1 MGKITLTFTNGNKIE
16 AAQRIKGSEILD
28 KLMESSISESSLA
41 ESSDSESCDSNSCNS
56 KSCDSKKVVQKSC
69 NSNDKDAVVA
79 IKVDNE
85 IISLCRPIRVSSKVE
100 PVFLKSKQG
109 AAIYRRSLCFILAAA
124 SHKLFPDARL
134 LVGHSLGYGYY
145 YTLESGAALT
155 AEQIKNLEDEM
166 KKIVDSDIPITTQH
180 ISYAEAEAALE
191 NLKLAESK
199 KQLEVVARRE
209 VLVNKFAG
217 DRNFMDLYFGPLVS
231 STGILKVFELKPY
244 GDGFLLRFPKHTE
257 PDHLT
262 EFKDNPKIFE
272 IYQNYK
278 KWGKMVG
285 VTSVAS
291 LNALT
296 AKKRTNEFIDICET
310 YQAQNF
316 ARVAQMIRERKNV
329 KVVLIAGPS
338 SSGKTTS
345 AYKMSLQLR
354 ALGYNP
360 KVISLDNYYVGHDK
374 TPRDENGKLDFEC
387 LEALNIEM
395 LNQNLV
401 DLFDG
406 KEIELP
412 AYNFDFGQSYLSG
425 KHMRLEK
432 NDILIMEGIHGLN
445 DKLTPLVKPEYKFKI
460 YLSALTQLNLD
471 DHNRVP
477 TSDNRL
483 IRRIVRDSNFRGMPA
498 ERTIEM
504 WDSVQRGEQLHIFP
518 FQNNADAV
526 LNTALDYEIPVLKV
540 YAEPMLRA
548 VKPTESEFT
557 EATRLLGF
565 LENFEPIPAD
575 YVPKQSIIREFIGG
589 SSFKY

>member
-1 MGKITLTFTNGNKIE
+1 MINLTFSDGRTVSVE
-16 AAQRIKGSEILD
+16 TRIKGSDVLKLLPENKNSSEI
-28 KLMESSISESSLA
+28 
-41 ESSDSESCDSNSCNS
+41 
-56 KSCDSKKVVQKSC
+56 
-69 NSNDKDAVVA
+69 VA
-79 IKVDNE
+79 IKADNE
-85 IISLCRPIRVSSKVE
+85 ILSLCRPIRVSSKIE
-100 PVFLKSKQG
+100 PVYLDTKDG
-109 AAIYRRSLCFILAAA
+109 ASIYRRSLCFVLAAA
-124 SHKLFPDARL
+124 AHKLFPDSRL

-145 YTLESGAALT
+145 YTIEDNKNGSNLFDKN
-155 AEQIKNLEDEM
+155 QIKSLEDEM
-166 KKIVDSDIPITTQH
+166 KKIIAADIPIETEH
-180 ISYAEAEAALE
+180 ISYEEAVSALE
-191 NLKLAESK
+191 TFKLTESR
-199 KQLEVVARRE
+199 KQLEYVCHRE

-217 DRNFMDLYFGPLVS
+217 DTKFADLYFGPLVAR
-231 STGILKVFELKPY
+231 TGILKVFELLPY
-244 GDGFLLRFPKHTE
+244 GEGFLLRFPKHTE
-257 PDHLT
+257 PEKLP

-272 IYQNYK
+272 VYKNYK
-278 KWGKMVG
+278 EWGRKVS
-285 VTSVAS
+285 VTSVAD
-291 LNALT
+291 LNELT
-296 AKKRTNEFIDICET
+296 VEKRTNEFIDICET

-316 ARVAQMIRERKNV
+316 ARVAKMIKDRGNV

-360 KVISLDNYYVGHDK
+360 KVISLDNYYLGHDK

-401 DLFDG
+401 DLFNG

-412 AYNFDFGQSYLSG
+412 SYNFDLGQSYKSG
-425 KHMRLEK
+425 KFMKLAA

-445 DKLTPLVKPEYKFKI
+445 DKLTPLVKPEFKFKI

-483 IRRIVRDSNFRGMPA
+483 IRRIVRDANFRGMPA
-498 ERTIEM
+498 KRTIGM

-548 VKPTESEFT
+548 VKPSEAEFT
-557 EATRLLGF
+557 EAVRLLRF
-565 LENFEPIPAD
+565 LDNFEPIPSD

-589 SSFKY
+589 STFKY